1 MQRREL
7 ATNGV
12 IDTARRILM
21 KTRLFVLSSALTA
34 LCASGALPAQA
45 FTHHPATPEE
55 IQQTDALNAQ
65 SLANAQGTGANAANV
80 AAASPSPTTTMPSLS
95 ALTAA
100 PPTLGSAAVQSQA
113 GEPVGVV
120 QKVITSAD
128 GKVSMVDVAL
138 SRTKKIVAISADEL
152 SYDEQRN
159 ILMASLTVEQ
169 INSLPAA
176 SS

>member
-1 MQRREL
+1 M
-7 ATNGV
+7 NGV
-12 IDTARRILM
+12 IETARRNLM
-21 KTRLFVLSSALTA
+21 RTRLFVLSTALAT

-65 SLANAQGTGANAANV
+65 ALANARGSGSNATNV
-80 AAASPSPTTTMPSLS
+80 AAASPFSTTMPSLS
-95 ALTAA
+95 QLTAA
-100 PPTLGSAAVQSQA
+100 PPTLGSATVQSQA
-113 GEPVGVV
+113 GEPIGVV
-120 QKVITSAD
+120 QKVITATD

-138 SRTKKIVAISADEL
+138 TGKQKIVAISADEL

>member
-1 MQRREL
+1 
-7 ATNGV
+7 
-12 IDTARRILM
+12 M

-55 IQQTDALNAQ
+55 IQQTDALNAHLRQ
-65 SLANAQGTGANAANV
+65 TLRAPAQITNV

-128 GKVSMVDVAL
+128 GKVSMVDVAK
-138 SRTKKIVAISADEL
+138 SGTKKIVAISADEL